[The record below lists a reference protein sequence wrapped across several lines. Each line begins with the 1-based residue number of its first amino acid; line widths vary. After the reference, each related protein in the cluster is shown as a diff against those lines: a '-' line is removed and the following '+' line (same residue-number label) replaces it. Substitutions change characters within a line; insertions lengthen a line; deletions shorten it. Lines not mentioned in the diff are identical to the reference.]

1 MAWVVWWGRNTYV
14 CMYHTYIHTYI
25 HTCILAYIH
34 TCIHTYMH
42 TYLHTYIRTYVYT
55 YIGSPHHPL
64 HGYKSCFSKSEFV
77 TQTVHPTTS
86 CASSVLRVRGTQRR
100 WWKTRKCVVS
110 AEHGT
115 SEPGPPYTTFFF
127 LGDKYASLQRN
138 TGPQRLDRLTLR
150 LPFWPGTTIKIN

>member
-1 MAWVVWWGRNTYV
+1 MHTYTHAYILAYV
-14 CMYHTYIHTYI
+14 YTYIHTYV
-25 HTCILAYIH
+25 CIYIH
-34 TCIHTYMH
+34 RVPPPPPPWVQK
-42 TYLHTYIRTYVYT
+42 L
-55 YIGSPHHPL
+55 L
-64 HGYKSCFSKSEFV
+64 QQK
-77 TQTVHPTTS
+77 
-86 CASSVLRVRGTQRR
+86 RVRDTDGAPNDFVRFLRAASAGNTEEVM
-100 WWKTRKCVVS
+100 KTRKCVVS